1 MSELEAER
9 VALNDA
15 TFRVANESVRRRAGE
30 LKITGQALPLICEC
44 ADRGCTDVLLIEPD
58 VYEAVRA
65 DGSRFLNAPGHEA
78 ADGEHARVVE
88 RHERYVV
95 VEKLGRAGAI
105 TRAADPRKA
114 AG

>member
-15 TFRVANESVRRRAGE
+15 TFRVANEAVRNRAGE
-30 LKITGQALPLICEC
+30 LELTDHQLPLICEC
-44 ADRGCTDVLLIEPD
+44 ADRGCTQVLLIEPA

-88 RHERYVV
+88 RHETFVV
-95 VEKLGRAGAI
+95 VEKVGRAGAI
-105 TRAADPRKA
+105 TRAADPRTA
-114 AG
+114 TG